1 MIILCFLI
9 HNSNTDIQPIKGDI
23 TNEAKQFK
31 KFALILSSA
40 FLLQGCVT
48 ATVAG
53 IAGATA
59 VATKVATD
67 PRTVG
72 TQIDDETLE
81 EKVLY
86 AINQDQQLK
95 AEARINV
102 ISYNGRILLI
112 GQVPNEHLKNIA
124 TSLVNGV
131 NHVIETYNELRIG
144 SKISLAQISQD
155 SWITTQIKS
164 KLFISNQVKSSD
176 VKVITEN
183 GEVFL
188 MGNLTKQ
195 QASSAAEIAR
205 NISGVKKVIKVFN
218 YLD

>member
-59 VATKVATD
+59 VATKVAID

-124 TSLVNGV
+124 TSLANGV

>member
-1 MIILCFLI
+1 MKRNNL
-9 HNSNTDIQPIKGDI
+9 
-23 TNEAKQFK
+23 K

-124 TSLVNGV
+124 TSLANGG

-164 KLFISNQVKSSD
+164 KLFISNQVKSSN